1 MELDQPSLERAAEEL
16 LAEVEQLELAPEPLL
31 AVESAEELVLDGD
44 KVQATFD
51 TDQVGFVMGLR
62 HNFVRFL

>member
-1 MELDQPSLERAAEEL
+1 MELGQLSLERAAEVL

-51 TDQVGFVMGLR
+51 TDQVDFVMGLR
-62 HNFVRFL
+62 